1 MAKRPKSQQPVKY
14 RPINRKSEV
23 LALFLEH
30 PGQWLTYL
38 FISRE
43 LMQNNAH
50 RYITWLEEDG
60 IKFHEKVVPHTNR
73 YGKGSFYKMF
83 KLRAPA
89 KAAKMFNAI
98 NKQNGNM

>member
-1 MAKRPKSQQPVKY
+1 MAKRSQSQKPISYK
-14 RPINRKSEV
+14 PINRKSEV

-30 PGQWLTYL
+30 PGQWITYL

-50 RYITWLEEDG
+50 RYIQWLEEDG
-60 IKFHEKVVPHTNR
+60 ISFHERVVPNTNR
-73 YGKGSFYKMF
+73 YGMKSFYKMF

-89 KAAKMFNAI
+89 KARGMFNDI
-98 NKQNGNM
+98 NKKGHAK

>member
-1 MAKRPKSQQPVKY
+1 MAKRPQSQQPIKY
-14 RPINRKSEV
+14 RPINRKTEV

-50 RYITWLEEDG
+50 RYIQWLEDDG
-60 IKFHEKVVPHTNR
+60 IIFKEKIVPHTNR
-73 YGKGSFYKMF
+73 YGKTSVYKMF
-83 KLRAPA
+83 KL
-89 KAAKMFNAI
+89 KALVKASKMFNSL
-98 NKQNGNM
+98 NKK